1 MPPLKS
7 CVFQI
12 MLGDIEVVH
21 MLSFLPVFELAL
33 DTASYPKIAALK
45 ERFEK
50 IPEIAQWMKERPE
63 SKM

>member
-1 MPPLKS
+1 
-7 CVFQI
+7 

-21 MLSFLPVFELAL
+21 MLSFLPVFELAF
-33 DTASYPKIAALK
+33 DAASYPKIAALK